1 MMSRA
6 SASSICR
13 TATFAVNCSLLRL
26 ASGARLREST
36 GFGNVFFDAGE
47 GLRVTRLGV
56 VQDSVQQALNGLLGA
71 GPGSGGIGRV
81 CHEEPELQQG
91 GEEDVGVV
99 FDETVS
105 DATCVCLSL

>member
-1 MMSRA
+1 M
-6 SASSICR
+6 
-13 TATFAVNCSLLRL
+13 
-26 ASGARLREST
+26 REST

-99 FDETVS
+99 FDEPVS